1 MRGIGT
7 VAFGYGWNSAEKQS
21 AGTVTTQTSIP
32 RQCPRHKD
40 RLTPRTRQYYQG
52 SAGADGLTSP
62 DLNPCPLMMMNPM
75 MRVLLITT
83 LLIFTSTGLSA
94 RPACPAYDR
103 KAWKHW
109 NDCGHRT
116 YLIEQLEGIEGMEG
130 IRM

>member
-1 MRGIGT
+1 
-7 VAFGYGWNSAEKQS
+7 
-21 AGTVTTQTSIP
+21 
-32 RQCPRHKD
+32 
-40 RLTPRTRQYYQG
+40 
-52 SAGADGLTSP
+52 
-62 DLNPCPLMMMNPM
+62 